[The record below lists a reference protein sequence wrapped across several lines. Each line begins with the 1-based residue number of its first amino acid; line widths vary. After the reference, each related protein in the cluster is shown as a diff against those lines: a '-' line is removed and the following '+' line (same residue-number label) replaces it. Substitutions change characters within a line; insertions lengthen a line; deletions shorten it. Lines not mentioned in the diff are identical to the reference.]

1 MIFVMKRPMSIL
13 EISRIQRDL
22 TQRYLDESDWGLPW
36 EVRRKM
42 IIDSA
47 TSQED
52 SNYIYDKLSR
62 IREIVE
68 NIS

>member
-1 MIFVMKRPMSIL
+1 MIFAMKRPMSIL

-22 TQRYLDESDWGLPW
+22 TQRYLDESDWSLPW

-47 TSQED
+47 TSQEE

>member
-42 IIDSA
+42 IIDGA
-47 TSQED
+47 ASQED